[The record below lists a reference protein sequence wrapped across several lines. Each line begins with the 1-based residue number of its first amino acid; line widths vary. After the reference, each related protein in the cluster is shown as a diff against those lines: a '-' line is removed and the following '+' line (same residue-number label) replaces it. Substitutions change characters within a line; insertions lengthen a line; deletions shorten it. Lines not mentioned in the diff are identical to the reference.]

1 MGRLHF
7 LPEPPSQGPY
17 RIEPLIVVVGL
28 TFADVQSLQSRPS
41 SVTAIPSRALV
52 AKRLSQC
59 LNPSLPSGVH
69 QKTLEVYNHVF
80 SVIGREGLSHDLPLY
95 FPGLAPTLSFASLSV
110 RSPYLDILETHFLN
124 LHPRALRPAMK
135 SIILA
140 LLPGLEDETSEEFER
155 TLRILESFKEAIR
168 PADSENIVACHSTGD
183 HFFWQCFF
191 LASVTGQSR
200 RQGALAYLSRNLPKL
215 SDGTSETKGAGT
227 QNGTESDIPRK
238 LSAVI
243 TSPEPGLLVR
253 CFSSGLGD
261 EQLLIQRGY
270 LDLLVTHLPLS
281 SRVLQS
287 KVKRPDLELL
297 LKAAVGVVTRRDM
310 SLNRR
315 LWAWLLGPDPGH
327 AESDPPQETPSSPT
341 ENHQY
346 LTSRTSY
353 FEEFGLQALSKALL
367 GMVNTDQK
375 LTPAER
381 ARPYRICLSLMDR
394 WEIGGL
400 IVPEVFMP
408 IVDSVRSYK
417 SQAASRADFD
427 EVLRSACVFFDGVE
441 SGLIYGEVVGLLAQA
456 IGPGKATSAER
467 MDKIALVNFIISNF
481 NIREEEMVTIHAPLT
496 VLFIL
501 CMLGSVEEMHRSRAR
516 ADPQF
521 AKLPE
526 AALNVAAA
534 LLDLVPGRAFPSETD
549 PAKAEPTPPSPTDTK
564 LLDKISSFY
573 VNDQGNIDIAP
584 PPFNARRVGEL
595 LLMKASHLNR
605 EGLMVPDLGSD
616 LSVKIRILILLL
628 LKIPGAY
635 QLDGK
640 PILASIHKGLGKATP
655 IRFAALSSMLSLA
668 AHLYTSELITT
679 PQLSGLVVPLTRHV
693 WSYLSS
699 SDPRYHV
706 EAVRCLW
713 QLQTALT
720 PQNRDIEAAV
730 SGLMI
735 ENNVNGS
742 FSIRPSEPGRT
753 FGVLW
758 SHSLQD
764 NLSHLERRGP
774 KTPVHE
780 TRLGSMQRLVGADHY
795 EVMLTQPLFIMLDA
809 LLDERTQLFM
819 AAKAWLHIMIG
830 IDRYYPPLEV
840 RRGLSTNRG
849 RVFLIFISKFAE
861 LPFLRRPLGSGDTT
875 NPSPTVQLSE
885 DDDLDLCFYYLRTI
899 SNVLRWAPETIWTV
913 LDRTTVPGES
923 RYLDLSNISESSS
936 SIPSTGPHTYRQ
948 NSWRGG

>member
-1 MGRLHF
+1 
-7 LPEPPSQGPY
+7 
-17 RIEPLIVVVGL
+17 
-28 TFADVQSLQSRPS
+28 
-41 SVTAIPSRALV
+41 
-52 AKRLSQC
+52 
-59 LNPSLPSGVH
+59 
-69 QKTLEVYNHVF
+69 
-80 SVIGREGLSHDLPLY
+80 
-95 FPGLAPTLSFASLSV
+95 
-110 RSPYLDILETHFLN
+110 
-124 LHPRALRPAMK
+124 MK

-140 LLPGLEDETSEEFER
+140 LLPGLEDDTSEEFER
-155 TLRILESFKEAIR
+155 TLSILESFKEAIR
-168 PADSENIVACHSTGD
+168 PPNSEIIIACHSTGD

-191 LASVTGQSR
+191 LASITGQSR
-200 RQGALAYLSRNLPKL
+200 RQGALAYLSRNLPTL
-215 SDGTSETKGAGT
+215 TDGISETKGPGT
-227 QNGTESDIPRK
+227 QNGAESDIPNK
-238 LSAVI
+238 LSAII

-270 LDLLVTHLPLS
+270 LDLLVTHLPLN

-287 KVKRPDLELL
+287 KVKQPDLEIL

-327 AESDPPQETPSSPT
+327 AESDPPQETPQSPT
-341 ENHQY
+341 ENHQDF
-346 LTSRTSY
+346 TSRTRY
-353 FEEFGLQALSKALL
+353 FEEFGLQALSQALL

-375 LTPAER
+375 LTPVER

-400 IVPEVFMP
+400 VVPEVFMP
-408 IVDSVRSYK
+408 IVDSVRNYK
-417 SQAASRADFD
+417 SQSASRADFD

-441 SGLIYGEVVGLLAQA
+441 SGLIYGEVVGLLARA

-467 MDKIALVNFIISNF
+467 MDKIALANFIISNF

-501 CMLGSVEEMHRSRAR
+501 GMLGTAKEMHRSRAR
-516 ADPQF
+516 SDPQF
-521 AKLPE
+521 SKLPE
-526 AALNVAAA
+526 AALNVAAT

-549 PAKAEPTPPSPTDTK
+549 PAKTESTLASMVDNK

-573 VNDQGNIDIAP
+573 LNDQGNIDIAP
-584 PPFNARRVGEL
+584 PPFHARMVGEL
-595 LLMKASHLNR
+595 LLMKASLLNR
-605 EGLMVPDLGSD
+605 EGLLTPDLGSD
-616 LSVKIRILILLL
+616 LPVKTRILILLL
-628 LKIPGAY
+628 LKIPEDY
-635 QLDGK
+635 QLDGE
-640 PILASIHKGLGKATP
+640 PVLAAIHKGLKKATP
-655 IRFAALSSMLSLA
+655 VRFASLSAMLSLA
-668 AHLYTSELITT
+668 THLYTSELITT
-679 PQLSGLVVPLTRHV
+679 SQLSGLVVPLTRHV
-693 WSYLSS
+693 WSYLSL

-753 FGVLW
+753 FSVLW

-764 NLSHLERRGP
+764 NPSHLERRGN
-774 KTPVHE
+774 KTPVIE
-780 TRLGSMQRLVGADHY
+780 TRLGTMQRLVGVDHY

-819 AAKAWLHIMIG
+819 AAKAWLHTMIG
-830 IDRYYPPLEV
+830 IDRYCLPLGALEEFAANHD
-840 RRGLSTNRG
+840 RL
-849 RVFLIFISKFAE
+849 FLVFISKFAD
-861 LPFLRRPLGSGDTT
+861 LPFLRRPLSGGDTP
-875 NPSPTVQLSE
+875 NPDSTIQLTE
-885 DDDLDLCFYYLRTI
+885 DDDLDLCIYYLRNI
-899 SNVLRWAPETIWTV
+899 SLVLRWAPETIWAV
-913 LDRTTVPGES
+913 LGKTTVPGES
-923 RYLDLSNISESSS
+923 VHLDLSKISEYSSFTSHKSPCLQPKQPAWRATYPSRS
-936 SIPSTGPHTYRQ
+936 SLFMSACGAFL
-948 NSWRGG
+948 